1 MENEKYAI
9 FRMLIVEKIEQ
20 LICNNTIFFQKVL
33 CSVLHS
39 YRAII
44 RCRLICDVYV
54 LRGSDESLRQRIFLK
69 RCEKIE
75 QLICNNT
82 IFFQKALCSVLHF
95 YRAIIRCR
103 LMSGVYAWRESSS
116 DGLPKKMW
124 DKCNTFSENIVVLHI
139 YLSINIHF
147 SLERLVFLYLS
158 VLQTYIG
165 IFTWIFNKEMLE

>member
-9 FRMLIVEKIEQ
+9 FRMLNVEKIEQ
-20 LICNNTIFFQKVL
+20 LICNNTIFSQKVL

-54 LRGSDESLRQRIFLK
+54 WRGSDESLRQRIFLK

-82 IFFQKALCSVLHF
+82 IFSQKAWYSVLHF

-103 LMSGVYAWRESSS
+103 LMSGVYVWREFSSE
-116 DGLPKKMW
+116 GLSKKMW
-124 DKCNTFSENIVVLHI
+124 DT
-139 YLSINIHF
+139 
-147 SLERLVFLYLS
+147 
-158 VLQTYIG
+158 
-165 IFTWIFNKEMLE
+165 M